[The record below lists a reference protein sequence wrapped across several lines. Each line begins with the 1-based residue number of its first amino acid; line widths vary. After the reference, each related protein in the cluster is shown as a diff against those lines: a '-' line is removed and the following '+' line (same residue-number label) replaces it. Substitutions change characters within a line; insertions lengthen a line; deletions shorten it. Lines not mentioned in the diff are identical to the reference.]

1 MIRLKAHAKINLF
14 LQVIGKRADGYH
26 EIDSVM
32 QSVSLHD
39 EIKLTEVETGIE
51 LTVNNPH
58 LPADENNLAYK
69 AARIFFD
76 RTGIKS
82 GVKIEILK
90 NIPVA
95 AGLAGGSADAA
106 ATLIGLNQLFKCGLT
121 ESDLLTLAADLGS
134 DVPFCTMGGTCRC
147 RGRGELVEK
156 MEPPA
161 ESFWVLVK
169 PDLEL
174 STKWV
179 YDNFDLVWIAEKRL
193 VGTHQSFSGLT
204 LYNDLEKVV
213 LPKYPKVEGIKKRLI
228 QLGCLQAI
236 MSGSGPTVYGLARD
250 DASARQIYSEI
261 KKEYPQSYAAQ
272 SVESGVSMV

>member
-1 MIRLKAHAKINLF
+1 MIRLKAYAKINLF

-32 QSVSLHD
+32 QSVSLQD
-39 EIKLTEVETGIE
+39 EIKLTEIEAGIE
-51 LTVNNPH
+51 LIVNNPN
-58 LPADENNLAYK
+58 LPADEKNLAYK
-69 AARIFFD
+69 AARIFYD
-76 RTGIKS
+76 KTAIKTG
-82 GVKIEILK
+82 VRIEIEK
-90 NIPVA
+90 NIPIA

-106 ATLIGLNQLFKCGLT
+106 ATLIGLNRLKKCNLT

-156 MEPPA
+156 MEPLA
-161 ESFWVLVK
+161 ESFFVLVK

-193 VGTHQSFSGLT
+193 VGTHQAFSGLT

-228 QLGCLQAI
+228 QLGCLQAL
-236 MSGSGPTVYGLARD
+236 MSGSGPAVYGLARD
-250 DASARQIYSEI
+250 EVSANKIYSEI
-261 KKEYPQSYAAQ
+261 KKEYPQSYLAR
-272 SVESGVSMV
+272 SVNSGVSVV